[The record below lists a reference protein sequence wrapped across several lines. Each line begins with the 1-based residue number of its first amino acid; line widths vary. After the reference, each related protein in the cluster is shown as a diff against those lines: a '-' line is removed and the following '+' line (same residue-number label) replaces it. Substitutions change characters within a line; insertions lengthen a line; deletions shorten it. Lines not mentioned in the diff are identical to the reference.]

1 MNTAKCLGIIRNF
14 IGTNEDYRERFTE
27 EEPSPDDV
35 TEYKRDMVSFAIDLN
50 KAIDE
55 PEERKAN
62 LEDIKDAMA
71 KSGYRYDE
79 HYNAGV
85 SDEELIGGNGNG
97 SSPELEAKL
106 AAMEA
111 KIDTMTAKMDKAY
124 FAFTQYLKV
133 QRHEYVRQASIL
145 DALIE
150 KLQ

>member
-27 EEPSPDDV
+27 SEPSPDDV

-97 SSPELEAKL
+97 THNDSILEERL
-106 AAMEA
+106 ARIET
-111 KIDTMTAKMDKAY
+111 KIDRAYQAMTL
-124 FAFTQYLKV
+124 YLKT
-133 QRHEYVRQASIL
+133 QRHEYQRQAVVL

-150 KLQ
+150 KLDEGSR